1 MHGREKSIMT
11 LDFSLF
17 IPATSSLPIFTRILH
32 SGVPDFQIC
41 VSRPLEPTALGLSYP
56 TSSLIGES

>member
-11 LDFSLF
+11 LDFSLS
-17 IPATSSLPIFTRILH
+17 IPAINSLPIFTHLLH
-32 SGVPDFQIC
+32 SGVPDFQIY
-41 VSRPLEPTALGLSYP
+41 VSRPLKPTALGLSYP